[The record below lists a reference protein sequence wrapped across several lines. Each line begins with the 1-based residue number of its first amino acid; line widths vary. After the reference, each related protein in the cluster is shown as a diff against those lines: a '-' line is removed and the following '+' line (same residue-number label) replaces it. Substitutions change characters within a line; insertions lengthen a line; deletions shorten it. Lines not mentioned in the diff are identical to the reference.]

1 MKQSIILG
9 KSGDFATLNT
19 DQLFYLG
26 ETDVNQ
32 YVVYSYKMQLVPD
45 NPSQVEIVI
54 KMGRNLL
61 TIILT
66 TFVPTVLLNMISYS
80 TTYFK
85 PFFFEATVTVNL
97 TAMLVLTTLFIN
109 VSNNATFSQ
118 QQQFILSLIR

>member
-118 QQQFILSLIR
+118 QQ

>member
-1 MKQSIILG
+1 MSSLIDLNLYVFVKG
-9 KSGDFATLNT
+9 KSGDFASLNT
-19 DQLFYLG
+19 DQLLYTG

-32 YVVYSYKMQLVPD
+32 YVVYSYKMQRLPGD
-45 NPSQVEIVI
+45 PSQVEIVI

-85 PFFFEATVTVNL
+85 PFFFEATVNHL
-97 TAMLVLTTLFIN
+97 
-109 VSNNATFSQ
+109 
-118 QQQFILSLIR
+118 LSY